1 MIGVKLR
8 STVCG
13 VIDRNSIGSLKICNV
28 PMMPSTDVSTSEVR
42 TYGTLMDHAIR
53 NRDAPSTR
61 ALSKISGGTDCRAP
75 YTTRMLKPRLLH
87 TMMLPMDTQIR
98 LPL

>member
-1 MIGVKLR
+1 MIGVKFR

-13 VIDRNSIGSLKICNV
+13 VIDRNSIGSLNICNV
-28 PMMPSTDVSTSEVR
+28 AMMLRTEVSTSEVC

-53 NRDAPSTR
+53 ILDAPSTR
-61 ALSKISGGTDCRAP
+61 ALSKISAGTDCSAP

-87 TMMLPMDTQIR
+87 TMMLPMDTQMR